1 MVLTTSETTTTRV
14 LTVLPY
20 TTVTSRDMTAVF
32 AGFAKMGRHGLN
44 KTETEDQRESI
55 SSEYRFQVEY
65 CIRLSERDPALRHT
79 IAAPNHSYKLL
90 EGSRIRRHANWGP
103 E

>member
-1 MVLTTSETTTTRV
+1 MMVLTTSETTTTRV

-44 KTETEDQRESI
+44 KTETE
-55 SSEYRFQVEY
+55 
-65 CIRLSERDPALRHT
+65 
-79 IAAPNHSYKLL
+79 IAHRQNTDFRSNIASD
-90 EGSRIRRHANWGP
+90 
-103 E
+103 